1 MTKMLSQ
8 PVVCVVKMDRTSVIS
23 GRNGR
28 EAVLFYRD
36 DYGDIT
42 CFTRSEGHSGCC
54 PEYYRRCTPP
64 KTLKEIHEAD
74 QLFALYET
82 IPGGDAGIVRRKR
95 LPSVEDY
102 RKAGIL
108 KSKW

>member
-1 MTKMLSQ
+1 MTKTLSQ
-8 PVVCVVKMDRTSVIS
+8 PVVCVVKMDPT
-23 GRNGR
+23 RNGR

-36 DYGDIT
+36 DYGDIV

-54 PEYYRRCTPP
+54 YEYYRRCTPP
-64 KTLKEIHEAD
+64 KTLKEINEAD
-74 QLFALYET
+74 QLFACYEM
-82 IPGGDAGIVRRKR
+82 IPSEGVPLVRRKR
-95 LPSVEDY
+95 LPSAADY